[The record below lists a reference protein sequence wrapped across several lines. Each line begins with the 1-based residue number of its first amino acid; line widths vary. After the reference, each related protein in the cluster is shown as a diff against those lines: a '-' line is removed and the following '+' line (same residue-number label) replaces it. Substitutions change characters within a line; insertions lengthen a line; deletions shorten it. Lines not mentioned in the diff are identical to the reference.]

1 MLLEPIRI
9 VADWL
14 ADATYGVNALR
25 LTVPVDPGD
34 SQPGA
39 VTIADAT
46 RNGHVARGRLPD
58 AVGSATNLIAV
69 DATGGVTFDGGVLT
83 TVRDGTVPIVVRIGT
98 PNEATED
105 GTRDGLYLARVVF
118 QSLKVLAEASH
129 ADDRTRN
136 NVVLLDMPSLTMQPL
151 FQPLEDQTVTAAVL
165 ATFKVRDLAP

>member
-25 LTVPVDPGD
+25 LTVPVDAGD

-39 VTIADAT
+39 VTIGDAT
-46 RNGHVARGRLPD
+46 RDGHVARGRLPD
-58 AVGSATNLIAV
+58 PVGTTNLIAV

-83 TVRDGTVPIVVRIGT
+83 TVRDGTVPVVVRIGT

-105 GTRDGLYLARVVF
+105 GTRDGLYLARVVV
-118 QSLKVLAEASH
+118 QSLKVLAEAGH
-129 ADDRTRN
+129 VDDRTRN
-136 NVVLLDMPSLTMQPL
+136 GVVLLDMPTLTMQPL
-151 FQPLEDQTVTAAVL
+151 FQPMEDQTVTAAVL
-165 ATFKVRDLAP
+165 ATFKVRDLTP